1 MMEIAF
7 GAPRFL
13 PLLTVPGVLFL
24 LWAWRFGRR
33 RADLRRLW
41 KRRVV
46 PARERFTMGGDLSFW
61 FCQLAALTLLIVA
74 LARPVAPSAVPRRA
88 GLDVVVLQDAS
99 ASMRVGDVARA
110 AANSAPGPGTGP
122 VATARDIRTVRDR
135 WQRSMRFLR
144 ELGDA
149 LSWHEDRIAM
159 TVFAHIAAPQIRLT
173 RDPNTLFF
181 FLDHLYNRPPFR
193 LEDDTTWDTNLELGI
208 SWGLRIVEKDEEIHG
223 RSPNAKL
230 FVMLS
235 DGEAWSG
242 EVAKAVARATERGI
256 PIHVIGVG
264 TLGGGPLPEVKT
276 ATGDVFDTPGVSRL
290 ERAALQRIA
299 AAGNGQYFELDR
311 DGDRY
316 IAGAIVAAGRR
327 LAPSIGLQETAD
339 ELYWWFLCAA
349 ATSAALGLLFL
360 RQPAELGILLG
371 GGVIGALLF
380 GPMLF

>member
-1 MMEIAF
+1 MTDISF

-13 PLLTVPGVLFL
+13 PLLAVPGL
-24 LWAWRFGRR
+24 LLLLYAWRFARR
-33 RADLRRLW
+33 LTDLRRMAT
-41 KRRVV
+41 RRVV
-46 PARERFTMGGDLSFW
+46 PVRERFRLGGELTFW
-61 FCQLAALTLLIVA
+61 LCQVVALTLLTVA
-74 LARPVAPSAVPRRA
+74 LARPLTPSAVSRRA
-88 GLDVVVLQDAS
+88 GLDLVVLQDAS
-99 ASMRVGDVARA
+99 ASMRVGDVR
-110 AANSAPGPGTGP
+110 G
-122 VATARDIRTVRDR
+122 VRDR
-135 WQRSMRFLR
+135 WQRSMQFLR

-181 FLDHLYNRPPFR
+181 FLDHLYERPSFR

-208 SWGLRIVEKDEEIHG
+208 SWGLRIIEKDEEIHG

-230 FVMLS
+230 FVILS
-235 DGEAWSG
+235 DGETWSG
-242 EVAKAVARATERGI
+242 EVAKAVLRATERSI

-264 TLGGGPLPEVKT
+264 TLAGGPLPIVKMAGDEVSG
-276 ATGDVFDTPGVSRL
+276 APGVSRL

-299 AAGNGQYFELDR
+299 AAGQGQYFELDR
-311 DGDRY
+311 DGDRD
-316 IAGAIVAAGRR
+316 IANAIVAAGRR
-327 LAPSIGLQETAD
+327 LAPSVGWQESAN

-349 ATSAALGLLFL
+349 ATMAALGLLFL

-371 GGVIGALLF
+371 GGLLTAVML